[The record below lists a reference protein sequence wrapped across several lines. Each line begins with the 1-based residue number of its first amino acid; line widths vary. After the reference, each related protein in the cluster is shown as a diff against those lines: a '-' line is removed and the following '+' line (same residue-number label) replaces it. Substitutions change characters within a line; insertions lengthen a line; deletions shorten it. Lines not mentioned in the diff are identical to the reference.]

1 MPHLVVI
8 AGISTLR
15 SLIVAV
21 ATVGELELSTLA
33 SQGVDTTLEIDVQ
46 SRSIVDCQR
55 LLRRNVGVRG
65 VCRMPQAL
73 LVNLQEARKVN
84 GRFGNRNL
92 AQQCAVHAVLRAA
105 NIDRSDNVTY
115 IGNLSIL
122 KKR

>member
-1 MPHLVVI
+1 MSHLVVI
-8 AGISTLR
+8 AGVSTLR

-33 SQGVDTTLEIDVQ
+33 SQGVDATLEIDVQ

-65 VCRMPQAL
+65 VRRMPQAL

-84 GRFGNRNL
+84 GRESCSTMCRSRSPPCCKY
-92 AQQCAVHAVLRAA
+92 QQE
-105 NIDRSDNVTY
+105 
-115 IGNLSIL
+115 
-122 KKR
+122 